1 MRLNSQPPTQCNLKP
16 SHHYS
21 QMSFFDKFKRTMG
34 FPSMDEEEIEEG
46 IDATVT
52 PLRERQQRAG
62 EPEVAP
68 EVAPTPVAPAPTVAE
83 EAAARAE
90 AMPRPQ
96 PEVIFSRVV
105 EIFNEALPGFLQK
118 SVDPEKQRQLLY
130 SSLDTSIR
138 NYFEELERM
147 VERRHEARFQA
158 DRLRLQ
164 EQIDALRLKAQKEEE
179 LNSDA
184 KTRQLSAERQKRALS
199 ERVHDLEKRISEI
212 EAENEQY
219 ILENKTMA
227 NKIRLLG
234 MTDADAE
241 ELRKDTLAKTEEL
254 RQKQEEVAAIIADAE
269 KKQAEAERKQA
280 EAESIIGE
288 AVKEKEQLALQLE
301 EAQSRIAALDDENRR
316 MSEAMEQSKAKD
328 EISMAMVND
337 LNARA
342 ARARKDVEE
351 KEAAATAATAAATA
365 AANALEASQR
375 ELAESKQALAESQ
388 KALAEKDN
396 ALIETEAR
404 AQASAT
410 RLAKALDDLKVV
422 KSVQEQIVKLEEQQ
436 RVSDGQLRKTRD
448 ELMEKKEMLEAREA
462 DILSKNTT
470 LRIKDDT
477 IRRLEDQSDRLRQT
491 IETLQYEKA
500 EQESAMRQEIERLKS
515 LSRFAPAAAVAA
527 ATPAV
532 TQPTSVR
539 EEPAV
544 TEDRFEE
551 MPVAKETNDSFAQT
565 DEPKVELLFEE
576 SIPEPAAS
584 QAEPEKPR
592 SRRGRPRKSDRPI
605 PETPEEAAAL
615 EAGSQTD
622 DSLFPTVEEVRKSAA
637 AATDD
642 DDDFMLLDT
651 TDWLISSDADEPKRR
666 QKRSK
671 KSQSSDNTDDNF
683 GYREPARA
691 EHPDNPAQMS
701 LF

>member
-21 QMSFFDKFKRTMG
+21 QMSFFDKFKRAMG

-62 EPEVAP
+62 DSEVAP
-68 EVAPTPVAPAPTVAE
+68 EVAPTPVAPAPTAAE

-179 LNSDA
+179 VNSDA

-254 RQKQEEVAAIIADAE
+254 RQKQEEVAALIADAE
-269 KKQAEAERKQA
+269 KKQA

-365 AANALEASQR
+365 AADALEASQR

-515 LSRFAPAAAVAA
+515 LSRFAPVAAVAA
-527 ATPAV
+527 ANSAV

-539 EEPAV
+539 EEPVV
-544 TEDRFEE
+544 TEDRLEE
-551 MPVAKETNDSFAQT
+551 MPVAEETNDSFAQT

-615 EAGSQTD
+615 EAVSQTD

-642 DDDFMLLDT
+642 DEDFMLLDT

-671 KSQSSDNTDDNF
+671 KSQPSDNTDDNF

>member
-1 MRLNSQPPTQCNLKP
+1 MWLNSQPPTQCNLKP

-21 QMSFFDKFKRTMG
+21 QMSFFDKFKRAMG

-68 EVAPTPVAPAPTVAE
+68 EVAPTPVAPAPTAAE

-130 SSLDTSIR
+130 SSLDASIR

-164 EQIDALRLKAQKEEE
+164 EQIDALRLKAQKEEGV
-179 LNSDA
+179 NSDA

-269 KKQAEAERKQA
+269 KKQAEAE
-280 EAESIIGE
+280 SIIGE

-365 AANALEASQR
+365 AADALEASQR

-551 MPVAKETNDSFAQT
+551 MPVAEETSDSFAQT

-576 SIPEPAAS
+576 SIPDPAAS

-637 AATDD
+637 AVTDD

>member
-21 QMSFFDKFKRTMG
+21 QMSFFDKFKRAMG

-68 EVAPTPVAPAPTVAE
+68 EVAPTPVAPAPTAAE

-130 SSLDTSIR
+130 SSLDASIR

-179 LNSDA
+179 VNSDA

-269 KKQAEAERKQA
+269 KKQAEAE
-280 EAESIIGE
+280 SIIGE

-365 AANALEASQR
+365 AADALEASQR

-404 AQASAT
+404 AQASAA

-551 MPVAKETNDSFAQT
+551 MPVAEETNDNFAQT

>member
-21 QMSFFDKFKRTMG
+21 QMSFFDKFKRAMG

-179 LNSDA
+179 VNSDA

-269 KKQAEAERKQA
+269 KKQAEAE
-280 EAESIIGE
+280 SIIGE

-365 AANALEASQR
+365 AADALEASQR

-527 ATPAV
+527 ANSAV

-539 EEPAV
+539 EEPVV
-544 TEDRFEE
+544 TEDRLEE
-551 MPVAKETNDSFAQT
+551 MPVAEETNDSFAQT

-615 EAGSQTD
+615 EAGSPTD

-671 KSQSSDNTDDNF
+671 KSQPSDNTDDNF

>member
-21 QMSFFDKFKRTMG
+21 QMSFFDKFKRAMG

-68 EVAPTPVAPAPTVAE
+68 EVAPTPVAPAPTAAE

-179 LNSDA
+179 VNSDA

-351 KEAAATAATAAATA
+351 KEAVATAATAAATA
-365 AANALEASQR
+365 AADALEASQR

>member
-1 MRLNSQPPTQCNLKP
+1 MRLNSRPPTQCNLKP

-21 QMSFFDKFKRTMG
+21 QMSFFDKFKRAMG

-68 EVAPTPVAPAPTVAE
+68 EVAQTPVAPAPTVAE

-179 LNSDA
+179 VNSDA

-269 KKQAEAERKQA
+269 KKQAEAE
-280 EAESIIGE
+280 SIIGE

-351 KEAAATAATAAATA
+351 KEAVATAATAAATA
-365 AANALEASQR
+365 AADALEASQR

-551 MPVAKETNDSFAQT
+551 IPVAKETNDSFAQT

>member
-1 MRLNSQPPTQCNLKP
+1 MRLNSRPPTQCNLKP

-21 QMSFFDKFKRTMG
+21 QMSFFDKFKRAMG

-68 EVAPTPVAPAPTVAE
+68 EVAPTPVAPAPTFAE

-179 LNSDA
+179 VNSDA

>member
-1 MRLNSQPPTQCNLKP
+1 MRLNSRPPTQCNLKP

-21 QMSFFDKFKRTMG
+21 QMSFFDKFKRAMG

-68 EVAPTPVAPAPTVAE
+68 EVAPTPVAPAPTAAE

-118 SVDPEKQRQLLY
+118 SVNPEKQRQLLY

-179 LNSDA
+179 VNSDA

>member
-1 MRLNSQPPTQCNLKP
+1 M
-16 SHHYS
+16 
-21 QMSFFDKFKRTMG
+21 
-34 FPSMDEEEIEEG
+34 
-46 IDATVT
+46 
-52 PLRERQQRAG
+52 
-62 EPEVAP
+62 
-68 EVAPTPVAPAPTVAE
+68 
-83 EAAARAE
+83 
-90 AMPRPQ
+90 
-96 PEVIFSRVV
+96 
-105 EIFNEALPGFLQK
+105 
-118 SVDPEKQRQLLY
+118 
-130 SSLDTSIR
+130 
-138 NYFEELERM
+138 
-147 VERRHEARFQA
+147 
-158 DRLRLQ
+158 
-164 EQIDALRLKAQKEEE
+164 
-179 LNSDA
+179 
-184 KTRQLSAERQKRALS
+184 
-199 ERVHDLEKRISEI
+199 
-212 EAENEQY
+212 
-219 ILENKTMA
+219 
-227 NKIRLLG
+227 
-234 MTDADAE
+234 
-241 ELRKDTLAKTEEL
+241 
-254 RQKQEEVAAIIADAE
+254 
-269 KKQAEAERKQA
+269 
-280 EAESIIGE
+280 
-288 AVKEKEQLALQLE
+288 
-301 EAQSRIAALDDENRR
+301 
-316 MSEAMEQSKAKD
+316 
-328 EISMAMVND
+328 
-337 LNARA
+337 
-342 ARARKDVEE
+342 
-351 KEAAATAATAAATA
+351 
-365 AANALEASQR
+365 
-375 ELAESKQALAESQ
+375 
-388 KALAEKDN
+388 
-396 ALIETEAR
+396 IETEAR

-527 ATPAV
+527 ATSAV

-539 EEPAV
+539 EEPVV
-544 TEDRFEE
+544 TEDRLEE
-551 MPVAKETNDSFAQT
+551 MPVAEETNDSFAQT

-615 EAGSQTD
+615 EAESQTD

>member
-1 MRLNSQPPTQCNLKP
+1 MRLNSRPPTQCNLKP

-21 QMSFFDKFKRTMG
+21 QMSFFDKFKRAMG

-68 EVAPTPVAPAPTVAE
+68 EVAPTPVAPAPTFAE

-179 LNSDA
+179 VNSDA

-254 RQKQEEVAAIIADAE
+254 RQKQEEVAAIIAD
-269 KKQAEAERKQA
+269 AERKQA

-584 QAEPEKPR
+584 QAEPAKPR

-683 GYREPARA
+683 GYREPART

>member
-21 QMSFFDKFKRTMG
+21 QMSFFDKFKRAMG

-62 EPEVAP
+62 DSEVAP
-68 EVAPTPVAPAPTVAE
+68 EVAPTPVAPAPTAAE

-179 LNSDA
+179 VNSDA

-254 RQKQEEVAAIIADAE
+254 RQKQEEVAALIADAE
-269 KKQAEAERKQA
+269 KKQA

-365 AANALEASQR
+365 AADALEASQR

-532 TQPTSVR
+532 TQPTSVH
-539 EEPAV
+539 EEPVV
-544 TEDRFEE
+544 TEDRLEE
-551 MPVAKETNDSFAQT
+551 MPVAEETNDSFAQT

-615 EAGSQTD
+615 EAESQTD

-651 TDWLISSDADEPKRR
+651 TDWLISSDSDEPKRR

>member
-21 QMSFFDKFKRTMG
+21 QMSFFDKFKRAMG

-130 SSLDTSIR
+130 SSLDASIR

-179 LNSDA
+179 VNSDA

-269 KKQAEAERKQA
+269 KKQAEAE
-280 EAESIIGE
+280 SIIGE

-365 AANALEASQR
+365 AADALEASQR

-404 AQASAT
+404 AQASAA

-527 ATPAV
+527 ANSAV

-539 EEPAV
+539 EEPVV
-544 TEDRFEE
+544 TEDRLEE
-551 MPVAKETNDSFAQT
+551 MPVAEETNDNFAQT

-615 EAGSQTD
+615 EAVSQTD

-671 KSQSSDNTDDNF
+671 KSQPSDNTDDNF

>member
-21 QMSFFDKFKRTMG
+21 QMSFFDKFKRAMG

-62 EPEVAP
+62 DSEVAP
-68 EVAPTPVAPAPTVAE
+68 EVAPTPVAPAPTAAE

-179 LNSDA
+179 VNSDA

-241 ELRKDTLAKTEEL
+241 DLRKDTLAKTEEL

-269 KKQAEAERKQA
+269 KKQA

-365 AANALEASQR
+365 AADALEASQR

>member
-21 QMSFFDKFKRTMG
+21 QMSFFDKFKRAMG

-68 EVAPTPVAPAPTVAE
+68 EVAPTPVAPAPTAAE

-130 SSLDTSIR
+130 SSLDASIR

-179 LNSDA
+179 VNSDA

-241 ELRKDTLAKTEEL
+241 ELRKDTFAKTEEL

-351 KEAAATAATAAATA
+351 KEAVATAAAD
-365 AANALEASQR
+365 ALEASQR

-422 KSVQEQIVKLEEQQ
+422 KNVQEQIVKLEEQQ

-527 ATPAV
+527 ANSAV

-539 EEPAV
+539 EEPVV
-544 TEDRFEE
+544 TEDRLEE
-551 MPVAKETNDSFAQT
+551 MPVAEETNDNFAQT

-615 EAGSQTD
+615 EAGSPTD

-671 KSQSSDNTDDNF
+671 KSQPSDNTDDNF

>member
-21 QMSFFDKFKRTMG
+21 QMSFFDKFKRAMG

-62 EPEVAP
+62 DSEVAP
-68 EVAPTPVAPAPTVAE
+68 EVAPTPVAPAPTAAE

-179 LNSDA
+179 VNSDA

-254 RQKQEEVAAIIADAE
+254 RQKQEEVAALIADAE
-269 KKQAEAERKQA
+269 KKQA

-365 AANALEASQR
+365 AADALEASQR

-470 LRIKDDT
+470 LRIKYDT

-532 TQPTSVR
+532 TQPTSVH
-539 EEPAV
+539 EEPVV
-544 TEDRFEE
+544 TEDRLEE
-551 MPVAKETNDSFAQT
+551 MPVAEETNDSFAQT

-615 EAGSQTD
+615 EAESQTD

>member
-16 SHHYS
+16 SHHYL
-21 QMSFFDKFKRTMG
+21 QMSFFDKFKRAMG

-62 EPEVAP
+62 DSEVAP
-68 EVAPTPVAPAPTVAE
+68 EVAPTPVAPAPTAAE

-179 LNSDA
+179 VNSDA

-254 RQKQEEVAAIIADAE
+254 RQKQEEVAALIADAE
-269 KKQAEAERKQA
+269 KKQA

-365 AANALEASQR
+365 AADALEASQR

-532 TQPTSVR
+532 TQPTSVH
-539 EEPAV
+539 EEPVV
-544 TEDRFEE
+544 TEDRLEE
-551 MPVAKETNDSFAQT
+551 MPVAEETNDSFAQT

-615 EAGSQTD
+615 EAESQTD

>member
-21 QMSFFDKFKRTMG
+21 QMSFFDKFKRAMG

-68 EVAPTPVAPAPTVAE
+68 EVAPTPVAPAPTAAE

-269 KKQAEAERKQA
+269 KKQAEAE
-280 EAESIIGE
+280 SIIGE

-365 AANALEASQR
+365 AADALEASQR

-539 EEPAV
+539 EELAV

>member
-1 MRLNSQPPTQCNLKP
+1 MRLNSRPPTQCNLKP

-21 QMSFFDKFKRTMG
+21 QMSFFDKFKRAMG

-179 LNSDA
+179 VNSDA

-269 KKQAEAERKQA
+269 KKQA

-388 KALAEKDN
+388 KTLAEKDN

>member
-21 QMSFFDKFKRTMG
+21 QMSFFDKFKRAMG

-62 EPEVAP
+62 ESEVAP
-68 EVAPTPVAPAPTVAE
+68 EVAPTPVAPAPTAAE

-179 LNSDA
+179 VNSDA

-254 RQKQEEVAAIIADAE
+254 RQKQEEVAAFIADAE
-269 KKQAEAERKQA
+269 KKQA

-365 AANALEASQR
+365 AADALEASQR

-532 TQPTSVR
+532 TQPTSVH

-544 TEDRFEE
+544 TEDRLKE
-551 MPVAKETNDSFAQT
+551 MPVAEETSDSFAQT

-576 SIPEPAAS
+576 SIPDPAVT

>member
-1 MRLNSQPPTQCNLKP
+1 MRLNSRPPTQCNLKP

-21 QMSFFDKFKRTMG
+21 QMSFFDKFKRAMG

-179 LNSDA
+179 VNSDA

-269 KKQAEAERKQA
+269 KKQAEAE
-280 EAESIIGE
+280 SIIGE

-351 KEAAATAATAAATA
+351 KEAVATAATAAATA
-365 AANALEASQR
+365 AADALEASQR
-375 ELAESKQALAESQ
+375 ELVESKQALAESQ

-544 TEDRFEE
+544 TEDRLEE
-551 MPVAKETNDSFAQT
+551 MPVAEEANDSFAQT

>member
-21 QMSFFDKFKRTMG
+21 QMSFFDKFKRAMG

-68 EVAPTPVAPAPTVAE
+68 EVAPTPVAPAPTAAE

-179 LNSDA
+179 VNSDA

-269 KKQAEAERKQA
+269 RKQA

-351 KEAAATAATAAATA
+351 KEAVATAATAAATA
-365 AANALEASQR
+365 AADALEASQR

>member
-1 MRLNSQPPTQCNLKP
+1 
-16 SHHYS
+16 
-21 QMSFFDKFKRTMG
+21 MSFFDKFKRAMG

-62 EPEVAP
+62 DSEVAP
-68 EVAPTPVAPAPTVAE
+68 EVAPTPVAPAPTAAE

-179 LNSDA
+179 VNSDA

-254 RQKQEEVAAIIADAE
+254 RQKQEEVAALIADAE
-269 KKQAEAERKQA
+269 KKQA

-365 AANALEASQR
+365 AADALEASQR

-527 ATPAV
+527 ATSAV

-539 EEPAV
+539 EEPVV
-544 TEDRFEE
+544 TEDRLEE
-551 MPVAKETNDSFAQT
+551 MPVAEETNDSFAQT

-615 EAGSQTD
+615 EAVSQTD

-671 KSQSSDNTDDNF
+671 KSQPSDNTDDNF